1 LVRSGSTLST
11 FVYDGDGNRVKATQN
26 GVTTL
31 YIGNHAEWR
40 PASSTLVK
48 YYYADAQRIA
58 MAEGSTASYLLGD
71 HLGSTSLTLNSSGTR
86 VAELRYKPWG
96 EIRYTS
102 GTTPTQRRFTGQ
114 TQDTITGLYH
124 YGARYYDPVAGRFV
138 QADTLVPE
146 PANPMA
152 FDRYAYM
159 LTTTL

>member
-1 LVRSGSTLST
+1 VLSPRAALST

-40 PASSTLVK
+40 PATSTLVK
-48 YYYADAQRIA
+48 SYYAGEQRIA
-58 MAEGSTASYLLGD
+58 MAEGSTVSYLLGD

-102 GTTPTQRRFTGQ
+102 GATPTQRRFTGQ
-114 TQDTITGLYH
+114 TLDTFTGLYH
-124 YGARYYDPVAGRFV
+124 YGGRCYHTVGDPATVNSLHW
-138 QADTLVPE
+138 QAL
-146 PANPMA
+146 
-152 FDRYAYM
+152 
-159 LTTTL
+159 L